1 MKKNDY
7 QTVPVYDYIKL
18 LDKEVKYVD
27 KDTKELKASIT
38 RYMLNARRAQ
48 TNAKILESL
57 LG

>member
-27 KDTKELKASIT
+27 NDTKELKASIT

>member
-1 MKKNDY
+1 MKNNDY

-27 KDTKELKASIT
+27 NDTKELKASIT

>member
-1 MKKNDY
+1 MKNNDY

-27 KDTKELKASIT
+27 NDTKELKASIS

>member
-27 KDTKELKASIT
+27 NDTKELKASIT

-48 TNAKILESL
+48 TNAKILDFL